1 MLTRKK
7 RETIPYIVKMEGQGD
22 TIEFPVVFKNI
33 SQAELEAI
41 TTKEDMHPADPPL
54 AYLHSWES
62 EYPLTREGL
71 MELEGDRPGALV
83 VLIQHFY
90 AARQMHFKGN

>member
-7 RETIPYIVKMEGQGD
+7 RETIPHLVKMEGQGEN
-22 TIEFPVVFKNI
+22 IEFGVVFNNI
-33 SQAELEAI
+33 SQTQLEEI
-41 TTKEDMHPADPPL
+41 TSREDMHPADPPL
-54 AYLHSWES
+54 AYIHSWES
-62 EYPLTREGL
+62 EYPLTKEGI